1 MKRFIPIIL
10 MLSILLSS
18 CGALGAAAPAADA
31 TATMSVEDIRA
42 TADVLVYEML
52 TQTAAAMPTNTS
64 VPPTETPLPPTATIP
79 PTATLAPTLVE
90 DTAAVTE
97 AAPTAAVIPTNTMV
111 TSSSSTF
118 PCTEKPLTSWDVGS
132 ATVHVTNNTPDSTQ
146 AYVFFCI
153 TTIDGQAGYIT
164 IYNGSSA
171 QIPFGEVTA
180 TAWVSGKKN
189 FNSTTFFQVKNS
201 DGLRAVIENG
211 QLYIRSS
218 CYPGC

>member
-18 CGALGAAAPAADA
+18 CGALGDLGAPAE
-31 TATMSVEDIRA
+31 TATPTISVEEIRA

-52 TQTAAAMPTNTS
+52 TQTAAAMPTNTP
-64 VPPTETPLPPTATIP
+64 VPPTETPLPPTATQTMTLV
-79 PTATLAPTLVE
+79 PTANVDDTLA
-90 DTAAVTE
+90 ATE
-97 AAPTAAVIPTNTMV
+97 AVPTTAVLPTSTT
-111 TSSSSTF
+111 TSASSATF

-132 ATVHVTNNTPDSTQ
+132 ATMSVTNNTPDSTQ

-153 TTIDGQAGYIT
+153 TTIDGQAGYVT

-171 QIPFGEVTA
+171 QIPFGDVTA

-189 FNSTTFFQVKNS
+189 FNSTTYFQVKNS

>member
-1 MKRFIPIIL
+1 MRRFIPIIL

-31 TATMSVEDIRA
+31 TATMSAEDIRA
-42 TADVLVYEML
+42 TADVLVYDMM
-52 TQTAAAMPTNTS
+52 TQTAAAMPTNTP
-64 VPPTETPLPPTATIP
+64 VPPTETPLPPTATATLVP
-79 PTATLAPTLVE
+79 TVVEPTADGSVATP
-90 DTAAVTE
+90 TAAL
-97 AAPTAAVIPTNTMV
+97 AVIPTNTAA
-111 TSSSSTF
+111 SSSSTF
-118 PCTEKPLTSWDVGS
+118 PCTEKPLSDWDVGS
-132 ATVHVTNNTPDSTQ
+132 ATMHVTNNTSNSTQ

-164 IYNGSSA
+164 IYDGGSA
-171 QIPFGEVTA
+171 QIPFGDVTA

-189 FNSTTFFQVKNS
+189 FNATTFFQVKNS
-201 DGLRAVIENG
+201 DSLRAVIENG